1 MIGTALECLRWL
13 NRKDGCVDQ
22 VLIGNFL
29 SDERKKKGYT
39 QKQLAD
45 ILIVSDK
52 TISKWETGKSLP
64 DLEMM
69 NLICQTFGISI
80 NELLSGERISTAEL
94 ESKSEENIRGLL
106 WENENSRKANQW
118 NMALGLGV
126 LIMCPLLFGVSL
138 WGMDLA
144 KIIWYL
150 DIPSLIAVVGVLI
163 GLRLLSRSQSED
175 SFVERCIFPVGV
187 MISIINMIYMLNL
200 TTYDY
205 LLKNTAV
212 AILPMLYSSIIYIVL
227 QCIKN
232 RKKRR

>member
-1 MIGTALECLRWL
+1 M
-13 NRKDGCVDQ
+13 DQ

-29 SDERKKKGYT
+29 SDERRKKGYT

-69 NLICQTFGISI
+69 NLICQTFDISI

-94 ESKSEENIRGLL
+94 ESKSEENIRFLL

-126 LIMCPLLFGVSL
+126 LILCLLLFGVSL
-138 WGMDLA
+138 WGIEFT

-150 DIPSLIAVVGVLI
+150 DIPSLIAVMGVLAAI
-163 GLRLLSRSQSED
+163 RLLSRNQAISEE
-175 SFVERCIFPVGV
+175 SPVERCIFPVGV
-187 MISIINMIYMLNL
+187 MISIINMICMLNL
-200 TTYDY
+200 TTYEY
-205 LLKNTAV
+205 LLKNIAV
-212 AILPMLYSSIIYIVL
+212 PILPMLYSSIIYIVL

-232 RKKRR
+232 RKKA